1 MSNGSVAMI
10 VRSTADTRGEVHRR
24 VKAGE
29 LRRVTHGVY
38 TTRLD
43 GAIEDVVGAHLW
55 EVVAAVAP
63 GTVVSY
69 RTALQMAPS
78 DEGTVELEGT
88 ARILKLPGVVLRITE
103 GPGPLPGD
111 TLLPGG
117 LHLAS
122 DARLLL
128 RNLSS
133 SRTSKYGRRT
143 VSEAALE
150 EWFDG
155 KIRSMGAEY
164 PRRLVGQAEA
174 LAPALGAEAEM
185 DRLRDLVGRVVG
197 TREGRA
203 RSATG
208 RARAAGEPIDRTRV
222 DLFRWL
228 ASELR
233 DSPTTLELPTPDP
246 TPDEFRH
253 GAFFDAYFSN
263 YIEGTEF
270 EIQEAE
276 GIVFR
281 GQLPSRRPADSHDLQ
296 ASYEL
301 LSSRK
306 EMLLVGAADT
316 AGYEE
321 FEEVLRE
328 RHRILMRGRPEQE
341 PGAFKEVPNRVG
353 GYTFVRPE
361 EVKGTLKAGFEILRS
376 LGSPFDR
383 ALFVSFLIAEV
394 HPFNDG
400 NGRMSRL
407 CMNATLLSGGG
418 TRGLVPTS
426 LRTDYLLALKALSNR
441 NSAEPMRQVMLL
453 GQRILNSLPL
463 ADLQGSIS
471 KLQRM
476 GAFDE
481 RPEAGILPAVTPG
494 PSGDPAT
501 G

>member
-1 MSNGSVAMI
+1 MI
-10 VRSTADTRGEVHRR
+10 VKSTADTRGEVHRR

-29 LRRVTHGVY
+29 LRRIAHGVY
-38 TTRLD
+38 TTQLD
-43 GAIEDVVGAHLW
+43 GAIEDVVAAHLW
-55 EVVAAVAP
+55 QVVAAAAP

-78 DEGTVELEGT
+78 EEGTVELEGT
-88 ARILKLPGVVLRITE
+88 AKIIQLPGVVLRIAE

-117 LHLAS
+117 LHLAAG
-122 DARLLL
+122 ARLLL
-128 RNLSS
+128 RNLST

-143 VSEAALE
+143 VCEAVLE
-150 EWFDG
+150 EWLDK

-164 PRRLVGQAEA
+164 PRRLVGHAEA
-174 LAPALGAEAEM
+174 LAPGLGAEAEM
-185 DRLRDLVGRVVG
+185 EKLRDLVGRVAG

-203 RSATG
+203 RSAAG
-208 RARAAGEPIDRTRV
+208 RRRAAGEPMDSTRV
-222 DLFRWL
+222 EMFRWL

-233 DSPTTLELPTPDP
+233 ASPTTLEIPTSDP

-263 YIEGTEF
+263 YIEGAEF

-281 GQLPSRRPADSHDLQ
+281 GQLPRKRPADSHDLQ

-306 EMLLVGAADT
+306 EMLLVGTADN

-328 RHRILMRGRPEQE
+328 RHRLLMRGRPEQE
-341 PGAFKEVPNRVG
+341 PGAFKEIPNRIR
-353 GYTFVRPE
+353 GYQFVRPE
-361 EVKGTLKAGFEILRS
+361 EVKGTLRAGFEILRS

-383 ALFVSFLIAEV
+383 ALFASFLIAEV

-407 CMNATLLSGGG
+407 CMNAGLLSGGG
-418 TRGLVPTS
+418 VRGLVPTS
-426 LRTDYLLALKALSNR
+426 LRTDYLLALRALSNR
-441 NSAEPMRQVMLL
+441 NSVEPMRQVILR
-453 GQRILNSLPL
+453 GQEILKSLPL
-463 ADLQGSIS
+463 SDLQGSIS
-471 KLQRM
+471 ELQRM

-481 RPEAGILPAVTPG
+481 RPEAAILPAVTQGPG
-494 PSGDPAT
+494 
-501 G
+501 